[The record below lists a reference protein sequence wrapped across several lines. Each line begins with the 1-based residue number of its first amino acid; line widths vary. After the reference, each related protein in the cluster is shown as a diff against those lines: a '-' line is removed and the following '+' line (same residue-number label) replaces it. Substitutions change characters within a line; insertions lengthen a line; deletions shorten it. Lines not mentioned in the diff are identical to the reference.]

1 MIRPKAGVY
10 AGGAALGGTVAA
22 GTAAAGAGL
31 TTSPVSMISAV

>member
-10 AGGAALGGTVAA
+10 AGGAVLGGTVAA